1 MMSEMFMSRKIL
13 IISAVFPPEQ
23 VTSAFLNYDLA
34 HELAK
39 EYDVTVL
46 RPYPTRP
53 IGAKFDNVEV
63 GDKLF
68 KTILVDSYTHPQSEL
83 IGRFRESNDF
93 GRKSVEYIEKHHNEI
108 DIVYNDGWQLF
119 GLYLV
124 AKVCKKYGI
133 PYMVPIQDIYPECLF
148 TNKNYPGLLKWMIK
162 TILLPIDK
170 YYQKHAACVRTISDE
185 MRDYLSETRGV
196 AKENYLVVNN
206 WQNDEDFLK
215 DYPAREKDGK
225 LVFAYVGSING
236 HANVDLMIKA
246 FVNANIGNAEF
257 RIYGGGNKKDYCMN
271 LVKELGTK
279 NIIFDMVSRDKV
291 AYVQSQADVLV
302 LALPTGNGNLC
313 LPSKL
318 TSYML
323 SGKPVL
329 ASVDQDS
336 STKRILEE
344 NECGMTVSPDNLEL
358 LTTAFI
364 ELGKMEAEKR
374 ERKGENSKA
383 YAMENLT
390 RAVNLN
396 KVVEKVKAIL
406 KK

>member
-1 MMSEMFMSRKIL
+1 MIKKKIL

-34 HELAK
+34 KALAK
-39 EYDVTVL
+39 AYDVTVL

-53 IGAKFDNVEV
+53 IGAKFDKVEV
-63 GDKLF
+63 EDKSF
-68 KTILVDSYTHPQSEL
+68 KTILIRSYTHPESEL
-83 IGRFRESNDF
+83 IGRFKESNDF
-93 GRKSVEYIEKHHNEI
+93 GRKSVEYIKKHHNEI
-108 DIVYNDGWQLF
+108 DFVYNDGWLLF

-148 TNKNYPGLLKWMIK
+148 TNKNYPGVLKWLIK
-162 TILLPIDK
+162 TILLPIDR

-206 WQNDEDFLK
+206 WQNDDDFMNLPDAK
-215 DYPAREKDGK
+215 EESKI
-225 LVFAYVGSING
+225 VFEYVGSINV

-246 FVNANIGNAEF
+246 FAEADIPNSEL
-257 RIYGGGNKKDYCMN
+257 RIFGGGNQKENCQQ
-271 LVKELGTK
+271 LVKELGLT
-279 NIIFDMVSRDKV
+279 NVSFGFVSRNEIP
-291 AYVQSQADVLV
+291 AVQSDASVLI

-318 TSYML
+318 TSYLL
-323 SGKPVL
+323 SGRPVL

-336 STKRILEE
+336 STKRILEGE
-344 NECGMTVSPDNLEL
+344 KCGKTVVPDDKEALVKGFKYFAE
-358 LTTAFI
+358 LTT
-364 ELGKMEAEKR
+364 EERNKMGDNSR
-374 ERKGENSKA
+374 E
-383 YAMENLT
+383 YALKHLT
-390 RAVNLN
+390 REVNLSLVISSI
-396 KVVEKVKAIL
+396 KESIQ
-406 KK
+406 

>member
-1 MMSEMFMSRKIL
+1 MKKHIL

-23 VTSAFLNYDLA
+23 VTSAFLNHDLA

-53 IGAKFDNVEV
+53 IGAKFDNADVE
-63 GDKLF
+63 DKSF
-68 KTILVDSYTHPQSEL
+68 KTILIKSYTHPQSEL
-83 IGRFRESNDF
+83 IGRFKESNDF

-108 DIVYNDGWQLF
+108 DFVYNDGWQLF
-119 GLYLV
+119 GLYRV

-148 TNKNYPGLLKWMIK
+148 TNKNYPGVLKWLIK
-162 TILLPIDK
+162 TILLPIDR

-206 WQNDEDFLK
+206 WQNDDDFMNLPDAK
-215 DYPAREKDGK
+215 EESKI
-225 LVFAYVGSING
+225 VFEYVGSINV

-246 FVNANIGNAEF
+246 FAEADIPNSEL
-257 RIYGGGNKKDYCMN
+257 RIYGGGNQKENCQQ
-271 LVKELGTK
+271 LVKDLGLT
-279 NIIFDMVSRDKV
+279 NVSFGFVSRNEIP
-291 AYVQSQADVLV
+291 AVQSDASVLI

-318 TSYML
+318 TSYLL
-323 SGKPVL
+323 SGRPVL

-336 STKRILEE
+336 STKRILEGKGCGKTVVPDDKDALINGFKYFAKLTSEARE
-344 NECGMTVSPDNLEL
+344 NM
-358 LTTAFI
+358 
-364 ELGKMEAEKR
+364 GKNSR
-374 ERKGENSKA
+374 E
-383 YAMENLT
+383 YALKHLT
-390 RAVNLN
+390 RDVNLSL
-396 KVVEKVKAIL
+396 VVNSIKESIQ
-406 KK
+406 

>member
-1 MMSEMFMSRKIL
+1 MKKIL

-39 EYDVTVL
+39 EYNVTVL

-53 IGAKFDNVEV
+53 IGARFDNTEVE
-63 GDKLF
+63 DKSF
-68 KTILVDSYTHPQSEL
+68 KTILIKSYIHPQSEV
-83 IGRFRESNDF
+83 IGRFKESNDF
-93 GRKSVEYIEKHHNEI
+93 GRKSVEYIEMHHSEI
-108 DIVYNDGWQLF
+108 DFVYNDGWQLF
-119 GLYLV
+119 GLYRV

-148 TNKNYPGLLKWMIK
+148 TNKNYPGLLKWMVK
-162 TILLPIDK
+162 TILLPIDR

-196 AKENYLVVNN
+196 ARENYMVVNN

-215 DYPAREKDGK
+215 EYPAREDDGM
-225 LVFAYVGSING
+225 LVFAYVGSINA
-236 HANVDLMIKA
+236 HANVDLMIRA
-246 FVNANIGNAEF
+246 FVEANIKNSEF
-257 RIYGGGNKKDYCMN
+257 RIYGGGNKKDCCVE
-271 LVKELGTK
+271 LVNELGSK
-279 NIIFDMVSRDKV
+279 NIVFDMVSRDKV

-318 TSYML
+318 TSYMM
-323 SGKPVL
+323 SAKPVL

-336 STKRILEE
+336 STKRILEA
-344 NECGMTVSPDNLEL
+344 NNCGVTVLPDSPEK
-358 LTTAFI
+358 LTKAFV
-364 ELGKMEAEKR
+364 EYGKMDIEKR
-374 ERKGENSKA
+374 KKMGENSRT
-383 YAMENLT
+383 YALKYLT
-390 RAVNLN
+390 REVNLS
-396 KVVEKVKAIL
+396 KVVKTIKNIIA
-406 KK
+406 

>member
-1 MMSEMFMSRKIL
+1 MIKKKIL

-34 HELAK
+34 KALAK
-39 EYDVTVL
+39 AYDVTVL

-53 IGAKFDNVEV
+53 IGAKFDKVEV
-63 GDKLF
+63 EDKSF
-68 KTILVDSYTHPQSEL
+68 KTILIRSYTHPESEL
-83 IGRFRESNDF
+83 IGRFKESNDF
-93 GRKSVEYIEKHHNEI
+93 GRKSVEYIKKHHNEI
-108 DIVYNDGWQLF
+108 DFVYNDGWQLF

-148 TNKNYPGLLKWMIK
+148 TNKNYPGVLKWLIK
-162 TILLPIDK
+162 TTLLPIDR

-206 WQNDEDFLK
+206 WQNDDDFMNLPDAK
-215 DYPAREKDGK
+215 EESKI
-225 LVFAYVGSING
+225 VFEYVGSINV

-246 FVNANIGNAEF
+246 FAEADIPNSEL
-257 RIYGGGNKKDYCMN
+257 RIFGGGNQKENCQQ
-271 LVKELGTK
+271 LVKELGLT
-279 NIIFDMVSRDKV
+279 NVSFGFVSRNEIP
-291 AYVQSQADVLV
+291 AVQSDASVLI

-318 TSYML
+318 TSYLL
-323 SGKPVL
+323 SGRPVL

-336 STKRILEE
+336 STKRILEGE
-344 NECGMTVSPDNLEL
+344 KCGKTVVPDDKEALVKGFKYFAE
-358 LTTAFI
+358 LTT
-364 ELGKMEAEKR
+364 EERNKMGDNSR
-374 ERKGENSKA
+374 E
-383 YAMENLT
+383 YALKHLT
-390 RAVNLN
+390 REVNLSLVISSI
-396 KVVEKVKAIL
+396 KESIQ
-406 KK
+406 